1 MGKFNAFVDR
11 MKKEKDG
18 FAEVWESNRPRRDF
32 INHIAKIR
40 LEKGMTQNEL
50 ADIVGLHQSA
60 IARFESGESN
70 PALKTILKIVGALD
84 QSLTTSPVSFES
96 QETTKY
102 IFYNLGKSGK
112 PNLLDKKTDRKQDFD
127 WENTSGKKD
136 EYHYL
141 TCEG

>member
-1 MGKFNAFVDR
+1 MGKFNDFVER
-11 MKKEKDG
+11 MKNEKDG

-40 LEKGMTQNEL
+40 VEKGMTQNEL
-50 ADIVGLHQSA
+50 AEKVELHQSA
-60 IARFESGESN
+60 IARFESGDSN

-84 QSLTTSPVSFES
+84 QKLTTSPVSFES
-96 QETTKY
+96 QETSKDFSYNIGKDSLFEKRTDIKY
-102 IFYNLGKSGK
+102 AFNWNNSSGK
-112 PNLLDKKTDRKQDFD
+112 
-127 WENTSGKKD
+127 ED